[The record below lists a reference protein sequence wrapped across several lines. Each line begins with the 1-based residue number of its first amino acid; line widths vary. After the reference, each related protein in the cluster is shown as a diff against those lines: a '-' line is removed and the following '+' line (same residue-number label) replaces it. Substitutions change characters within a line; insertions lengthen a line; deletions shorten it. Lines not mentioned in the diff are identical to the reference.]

1 MSRQRRAAGHLKNGT
16 MKPWIFYVILAWQ
29 IGPLV
34 PEEQKTLILQFDSLK
49 ECLSIADQV
58 DQQIKQM
65 QSIFHLKQISCLSC
79 ESLYGKEKCKPP
91 GKAAPGK
98 GKRS

>member
-1 MSRQRRAAGHLKNGT
+1 

-29 IGPLV
+29 MGPLA

-58 DQQIKQM
+58 DQQIKQL
-65 QSIFHLKQISCLSC
+65 QSIFHLKQLSCLSC
-79 ESLYGKEKCKPP
+79 ESLYGKERCRA
-91 GKAAPGK
+91 GKSKDRSSAP
-98 GKRS
+98 KR